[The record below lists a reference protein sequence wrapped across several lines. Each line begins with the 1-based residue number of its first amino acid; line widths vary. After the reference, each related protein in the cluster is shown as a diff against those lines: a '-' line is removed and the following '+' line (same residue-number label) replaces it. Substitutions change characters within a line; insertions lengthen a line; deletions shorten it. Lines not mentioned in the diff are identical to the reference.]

1 MDIHFK
7 ERRNIIFPLLLAAMV
22 ILAACGGDE
31 DSPLDTGQTYQQDVT
46 LNAQGAQQ
54 TVTLTDLKSKIDDVT
69 NSTDW
74 LTVLISPYSSG
85 SPSLVVSA
93 SENTD
98 TKTRRCIVSVTA
110 KSGEKVLLNVT
121 QESAEEQ
128 KTGID
133 DSHDITTNKPAYSK
147 KK

>member
-46 LNAQGAQQ
+46 LNAQGTQQ

-74 LTVLISPYSSG
+74 LTVLISNCQEWRKG
-85 SPSLVVSA
+85 A
-93 SENTD
+93 SQCNAGVCRRAEN
-98 TKTRRCIVSVTA
+98 R
-110 KSGEKVLLNVT
+110 
-121 QESAEEQ
+121 
-128 KTGID
+128 
-133 DSHDITTNKPAYSK
+133 H
-147 KK
+147 